1 MVNLT
6 AKDIRQ
12 KALEMG
18 FTKVGIVEAVT
29 LSEEALRLQE
39 WLNNNF
45 HGQME
50 YMLRHANLRID
61 PHNLMPSARSV
72 VCVALNYYSPEKHSA
87 SSDAAKISR
96 YAWGDDYHDVLRDK
110 LKELLTWI
118 QSQWPE
124 TEGRIC
130 VDSAPAMD
138 KAWAVR
144 AGIGWLG
151 KHTNV
156 ITRDYG
162 SWVFLG
168 ELLLSI
174 PLEYDSHMEP
184 DHCGKCTACL
194 DACPTQ
200 AIIEPYKLDATKCI
214 SYGTIELKSEHLPE
228 PIQSNTEGWVF
239 GCDICQDVC
248 PWNRFSKE
256 SREKRF
262 KPRTEITSLTLDKIV
277 EMTPADF
284 SRIFRKNP
292 VKRTKLT
299 GLKRNAQAVRE
310 LNRRKSG
317 RNSE

>member
-12 KALEMG
+12 KALDMG
-18 FTKVGIVEAVT
+18 FTKVGIVEAVM

-39 WLNNNF
+39 WLDNNF
-45 HGQME
+45 HGQMA
-50 YMLRHANLRID
+50 YMSRHANLRID
-61 PHNLMPSARSV
+61 PRNLMPSARSV
-72 VCVALNYYSPEKHSA
+72 VCVALNYYSPEK
-87 SSDAAKISR
+87 SR

-110 LKELLTWI
+110 LKELLLWI

-130 VDSAPAMD
+130 IDSAPAMD

-151 KHTNV
+151 KHTNI

-174 PLEYDSHMEP
+174 PLEYDSYIEP
-184 DHCGKCTACL
+184 DHCGKCTACM

-256 SREKRF
+256 SKEKRF
-262 KPRTEITSLTLDKIV
+262 EPRTEITSLTLDKIV
-277 EMTPADF
+277 EMAPEDF
-284 SRIFRKNP
+284 PRIFRKNP

-317 RNSE
+317 HNSE

>member
-1 MVNLT
+1 
-6 AKDIRQ
+6 
-12 KALEMG
+12 
-18 FTKVGIVEAVT
+18 
-29 LSEEALRLQE
+29 
-39 WLNNNF
+39 
-45 HGQME
+45 
-50 YMLRHANLRID
+50 
-61 PHNLMPSARSV
+61 
-72 VCVALNYYSPEKHSA
+72 
-87 SSDAAKISR
+87 
-96 YAWGDDYHDVLRDK
+96 
-110 LKELLTWI
+110 
-118 QSQWPE
+118 
-124 TEGRIC
+124 
-130 VDSAPAMD
+130 
-138 KAWAVR
+138 
-144 AGIGWLG
+144 
-151 KHTNV
+151 
-156 ITRDYG
+156 
-162 SWVFLG
+162 
-168 ELLLSI
+168 
-174 PLEYDSHMEP
+174 MEP